1 MASTSDNGS
10 MWELDQDLDEP
21 MDEEASRL
29 KNMYM
34 EKVCT
39 FGY

>member
-39 FGY
+39 SGY